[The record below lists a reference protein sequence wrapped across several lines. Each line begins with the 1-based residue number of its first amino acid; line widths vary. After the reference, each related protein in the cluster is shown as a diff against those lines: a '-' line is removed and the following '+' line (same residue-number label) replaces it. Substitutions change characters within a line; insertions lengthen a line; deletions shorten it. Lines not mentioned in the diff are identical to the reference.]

1 MQDTN
6 RLLLVDDETALL
18 DLMRRYLTRLGY
30 DVDAYSNAH
39 AALQRFESQ
48 AGDYAVVVADLSM
61 PGMTGDELLD
71 RILALSPDTRVLV
84 CSGYQYNAARLPHA
98 AQSKIAFLQK
108 PFVPKM
114 LAEALDNLMKDRP
127 SPVEQH

>member
-1 MQDTN
+1 MQDSN

-30 DVDAYSNAH
+30 QVDAYTNAH

-48 AGDYAVVVADLSM
+48 AGDYALVVVDWSM

-71 RILALSPDTRVLV
+71 QILALNPKVRVLV
-84 CSGYQYNAARLPHA
+84 CSGYQYNIGRFPKDV
-98 AQSKIAFLQK
+98 QPQIAFLLK
-108 PFVPKM
+108 PFLPKM
-114 LAEALDNLMKDRP
+114 LADAVENLMKVKP
-127 SPVEQH
+127 

>member
-1 MQDTN
+1 MQDSN

-30 DVDAYSNAH
+30 QVDAYTNAH

-48 AGDYAVVVADLSM
+48 AGDYALVVVDWSM

-71 RILALSPDTRVLV
+71 QILALNPKVRVLV
-84 CSGYQYNAARLPHA
+84 CSGYQYNIGRFPKDI
-98 AQSKIAFLQK
+98 QPQIAFLLK
-108 PFVPKM
+108 PFLPKM
-114 LAEALDNLMKDRP
+114 LADAVETLMKVKP
-127 SPVEQH
+127 